1 MNSLPDSPLTLRQT
15 GFPLFWTA
23 RALSSAS
30 FQIASVS
37 IGWQVYALT
46 GSVFDLGLVGLV
58 QFIPMVLLT
67 LPAGHVVDRFDRRK
81 VVRNCQIVQATL
93 MLLLGLVSWTG
104 HVTAPVIFLL
114 AALFGAARTFEGP
127 ATSALL
133 PAIVPANLFP
143 RAIALAAS
151 AFQSAAI
158 LGPALGGLLY
168 IAGPHVAY
176 FVVALFYLTASGL
189 ITSLASTRV
198 APPREKLTR
207 QSLLSG
213 FSFIRRQPVVLG
225 AISLD
230 MVAVL
235 LGGATALL
243 PVYAADILQV
253 GSLGLGTLRAAPAAG
268 ALTTSLVLARYPIS
282 NHVGSIMFAAVAVFG
297 LATVIFGLSS
307 VYILSLAA
315 LILMGAADV
324 VSVVIRSSLIQLA
337 TPDAMRGRVGAV
349 NSLFIGTSN
358 QLGEFESGL
367 TAALVGAVPAVV
379 AGGVGTIVVALVW
392 SRLFPPLRLAKTF
405 AGSRPER
412 EPVKVP
418 AND

>member
-1 MNSLPDSPLTLRQT
+1 MVTLQQMSSPPANSPLTLRQT
-15 GFPLFWTA
+15 GFPKFWTA

-58 QFIPMVLLT
+58 QFIPMVVLT
-67 LPAGHVVDRFDRRK
+67 LPAGHVVDRFDRRA
-81 VVRNCQIVQATL
+81 VVRNCQIVQGLL
-93 MLLLGLVSWTG
+93 MLALALVSWSG
-104 HVTAPVIFLL
+104 QVTAPMIFLL

-133 PAIVPANLFP
+133 PALVPAELFP
-143 RAIALAAS
+143 RAIALASS
-151 AFQSAAI
+151 AFQSASI
-158 LGPALGGLLY
+158 IGPALGGLLY

-176 FVVALFYLTASGL
+176 FMVGLFYL
-189 ITSLASTRV
+189 LASSLISSLSSNRV
-198 APPREKLTR
+198 PPPREKLTM

-213 FSFIRRQPVVLG
+213 FTFIRQQPVVLG

-243 PVYAADILQV
+243 PVYAADILHV
-253 GSLGLGTLRAAPAAG
+253 GSLGLGTLRAAPALG
-268 ALTTSLVLARYPIS
+268 ALTTSLVLARYPIT
-282 NHVGSIMFAAVAVFG
+282 NQVGIKMFAAVGLFG
-297 LATVIFGLSS
+297 LATVIFGLSGN
-307 VYILSLAA
+307 YILSLAA
-315 LILMGAADV
+315 LVAMGAADV

-337 TPDAMRGRVGAV
+337 TPDEMRGRVGSV

-358 QLGEFESGL
+358 QLGEFESGV
-367 TAALVGAVPAVV
+367 TAALMGAVPAVV
-379 AGGVGTIVVALVW
+379 AGGIGTIMVALVW
-392 SRLFPPLRLAKTF
+392 SRLFPPLREMRKF
-405 AGSRPER
+405 A
-412 EPVKVP
+412 
-418 AND
+418 AD